1 MSGAHGTG
9 EGRPGT
15 DGGQRMGKE
24 SARTASGGGRRTGEA
39 GPCYGPVAGLPAV
52 ARLRLR

>member
-1 MSGAHGTG
+1 MSGAHGTD
-9 EGRPGT
+9 EGPGT
-15 DGGQRMGKE
+15 DGGRRTGEE